1 MNQTV
6 VLFDRFSN
14 CKEDENMFG
23 KRIISVMLIM
33 MLLVLAVSPLVAN
46 GSGEKGSDSYQL
58 NVGTVLTEKDPLYA
72 GLQLFKKNV
81 EERTGGA
88 VKVRLFASAQLGKD
102 EDVLEQAK
110 VGAGVG
116 IITDPGRLSA
126 YISDF
131 GILGAPYLVA
141 DYDEALKLLN
151 TSVFKNLSDE
161 FAKDGLKILA
171 FNYYQGTRHLFTNKP
186 IHNPSDL
193 SGQRVRS
200 SGSAIVTATVKNM
213 GANPTVIPWSDAY
226 TGLQQK
232 VIDGVEVHYSAAL
245 GASIFEVTKYLSKTA
260 HFQLLTGLVV
270 SNSWFETL
278 PAEYKA
284 IVEEEAYNGGKYAS
298 EQVVAKEREFEK
310 SLVNNGLE
318 IVDCDVAAFRAA
330 AENTYDEVGYR
341 TLKDQI
347 DADLGR

>member
-1 MNQTV
+1 
-6 VLFDRFSN
+6 
-14 CKEDENMFG
+14 
-23 KRIISVMLIM
+23 
-33 MLLVLAVSPLVAN
+33 MLLTLMLFILSVSPLIAN
-46 GSGEKGSDSYQL
+46 GSSEKGDGSYRL

-88 VKVRLFASAQLGKD
+88 VTIRLFASAQLGKD

-110 VGAGVG
+110 VGTDVG

-141 DYDEALKLLN
+141 DYDESLKLLN
-151 TSVFKNLSDE
+151 TSVFKDLADQ

-186 IHNPSDL
+186 IRTPDDL

-200 SGSAIVTATVKNM
+200 SGSEIVTATVKNM

-245 GASIFEVTKYLSKTA
+245 GASIYEVTRYLSKTA
-260 HFQLLTGLVV
+260 HFQLLTGMVV
-270 SNSWFETL
+270 SNEWFENL
-278 PAEYKA
+278 PAEYQA

-298 EQVVAKEREFEK
+298 EQVVAKEKEFEK
-310 SLVNNGLE
+310 SLVSKGLE
-318 IVDCDVAAFRAA
+318 IVDCDVAAFRKA
-330 AENTYDEVGYR
+330 AENTYDAVGYR
-341 TLKDQI
+341 ALKDQI

>member
-1 MNQTV
+1 
-6 VLFDRFSN
+6 
-14 CKEDENMFG
+14 MFG
-23 KRIISVMLIM
+23 KRIITV
-33 MLLVLAVSPLVAN
+33 LLVVLVALPLLAN
-46 GSGEKGSDSYQL
+46 GSGEKGGDSFEL

-72 GLQLFKKNV
+72 GLQVFKKNV
-81 EERTGGA
+81 EERTGGT
-88 VKVRLFASAQLGKD
+88 VTVRLFASAQLGKD

-110 VGAGVG
+110 VGTNVG

-141 DYDEALKLLN
+141 DYEEALKLLN

-171 FNYYQGTRHLFTNKP
+171 FDYYQGTRHLFTNKP
-186 IHNPSDL
+186 IHTPADL
-193 SGQRVRS
+193 AGQRVRS
-200 SGSAIVTATVKNM
+200 SGSEIVTATVKNM

-245 GASIFEVTKYLSKTA
+245 GASIYEVTKYLSKTA
-260 HFQLLTGLVV
+260 HFQLLTGMVV
-270 SNSWFETL
+270 SNEWFESL
-278 PAEYKA
+278 PAEYQA

-298 EQVVAKEREFEK
+298 EQVVAKEKEFEK
-310 SLVNNGLE
+310 ALVANGLE
-318 IVDCDVAAFRAA
+318 IVDCDVAAFRKA